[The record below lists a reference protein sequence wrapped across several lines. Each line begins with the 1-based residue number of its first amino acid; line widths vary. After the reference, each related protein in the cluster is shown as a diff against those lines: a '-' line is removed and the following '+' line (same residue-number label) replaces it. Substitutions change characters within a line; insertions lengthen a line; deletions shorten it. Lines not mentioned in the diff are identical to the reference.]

1 MVETINKLI
10 RVSRQLL
17 QELGRE
23 PSPEEIAEEMKL
35 PVERVREILKI
46 QEKHPSA
53 HIALGNADHQT
64 QIRLRQTLL
73 GLLISQLQTLCQLN
87 FLLRA

>member
-23 PSPEEIAEEMKL
+23 PSPEEIAEEMDMS
-35 PVERVREILKI
+35 VDRVRAVSYTHLDVYK
-46 QEKHPSA
+46 
-53 HIALGNADHQT
+53 
-64 QIRLRQTLL
+64 RQ
-73 GLLISQLQTLCQLN
+73 GYSGGSV
-87 FLLRA
+87 

>member
-23 PSPEEIAEEMKL
+23 PTPEEIAAEMKL
-35 PVERVREILKI
+35 PVERVRELSLI
-46 QEKHPSA
+46 
-53 HIALGNADHQT
+53 HI
-64 QIRLRQTLL
+64 
-73 GLLISQLQTLCQLN
+73 
-87 FLLRA
+87 